1 MKKKIVIL
9 GLSVASV
16 FLFSTAAFA
25 AGWKQDDVG
34 WWYQNEDGTYPQR
47 EWKWVD
53 GNGDGVSECYYFD
66 SDGYCMMNNVTP
78 DGYVVNTSGAWID
91 KGVVQT
97 QVGSQTQVS
106 EYTDSNSGNTEQAQA
121 ENQTAVQTGK
131 YSLTL
136 TDHQTIGGKYDVGTT
151 VPLTGIITSGGIIK
165 DVTVELRTTYLGTRS
180 KKKTYSVMS
189 NQVNL
194 ADLDLGELDTRYLM
208 QSGAG
213 YAYIVKAT
221 NALGE
226 EKQLIKEYFN
236 MKYLRGENYSLDD
249 FSPIEPSVIEGTDY
263 RVHGVINA
271 NYPISS
277 IYVTLKSMS
286 GGETFVEKHIE
297 PYTYSYDISS
307 VADAFDFSELK
318 EGKYKYHISAT
329 IGEHIVIFYDKC
341 FEVKKDNS
349 KSVEVYTVNASFD
362 IRDDGSMVITNGTR
376 PFQGRILNSA
386 KSRVKQNYGK
396 SHPYVVF
403 SWKKDKSDKRI
414 NHVYAHSFGRV
425 ASVGNGSVTI
435 EHENGYQTKY
445 TGLKSD
451 EIYAKQGVYVDENT
465 TLGVIPENKTVSV
478 YLYDE
483 SGEALNIKD
492 YLDSDF

>member
-1 MKKKIVIL
+1 MKKKLVIL
-9 GLSVASV
+9 GFTVASV
-16 FLFSTAAFA
+16 VLFSTTAFA
-25 AGWKQDDVG
+25 GEWIHDGYG
-34 WWYQNEDGTYPQR
+34 WWYRNEDGTYPQR

-78 DGYVVNTSGAWID
+78 DGYVVNTSGAWIV

-106 EYTDSNSGNTEQAQA
+106 EYTDSNSGNTEQA
-121 ENQTAVQTGK
+121 ENQTAVQTGEH
-131 YSLTL
+131 SLTL

-151 VPLTGIITSGGIIK
+151 VPLTGIITSGGTIK

-226 EKQLIKEYFN
+226 EKQLIKDYFN
-236 MKYLRGENYSLDD
+236 MKYFREKTYSLDD

-318 EGKYKYHISAT
+318 EGKYKYYISAT
-329 IGEHIVIFYDKC
+329 IGEYIVIFYDKC

-349 KSVEVYTVNASFD
+349 KSAEAYTVNASFD

-376 PFQGRILNSA
+376 PFQGRILNNA
-386 KSRVKQNYGK
+386 KIRVKQNYGK

-451 EIYAKQGVYVDENT
+451 EIYVKQGIYVDKNT
-465 TLGVIPENKTVSV
+465 TLGVIPENKSVSV

>member
-1 MKKKIVIL
+1 MKKKLVIL
-9 GLSVASV
+9 GVTVASV
-16 FLFSTAAFA
+16 FLFSTTAFA
-25 AGWKQDDVG
+25 AGWRQDAVG

-47 EWKWVD
+47 EWKWID

-66 SDGYCMMNNVTP
+66 SNGYCMMNNVTP
-78 DGYVVNTSGAWID
+78 DGYVVNTNGAWSV

-97 QVGSQTQVS
+97 QVSNQAQRVNRKNTEQTQVQ
-106 EYTDSNSGNTEQAQA
+106 TEKQVAAQA
-121 ENQTAVQTGK
+121 GD

-136 TDHQTIGGKYDVGTT
+136 SDHQIIGGEYDVGTT
-151 VPLTGIITSGGIIK
+151 VPLTGIITSDGTIK
-165 DVTVELRTTYLGTRS
+165 DVTVELRTTYLGTHS

-189 NQVNL
+189 NRVNL

-208 QSGAG
+208 KSAAG

-226 EKQLIKEYFN
+226 EEQLIKDYFN
-236 MKYLRGENYSLDD
+236 MKYLRKMTYSLDD
-249 FSPIEPSVIEGTDY
+249 FSPIEPSVIEGVDY

-277 IYVTLKSMS
+277 IYVTLKSTS

-297 PYTYSYDISS
+297 PYTYSYDISN

-318 EGKYKYHISAT
+318 EGKYKYYISAT
-329 IGEHIVIFYDKC
+329 IGEHIEIFYDKY

-349 KSVEVYTVNASFD
+349 KSAEVYTVNASFD
-362 IRDDGSMVITNGTR
+362 IRDDGSMVITNGNR
-376 PFQGRILNSA
+376 PFQGRILNNA

-425 ASVGNGSVTI
+425 VSAGNGSVTI

-445 TGLKSD
+445 TGLKTD
-451 EIYAKQGVYVDENT
+451 EIYVKQGVYVDENT

-478 YLYDE
+478 YVYDE
-483 SGEALNIKD
+483 SGEAFNIKD